1 MNKLSIEES
10 LKLLAP
16 SPIAAILNSE
26 KKKTRKKKGTRSPVK
41 IPTVSSIDNDLE
53 DEIEEVKDDRKD
65 LYSYKKEKEKEKKEE
80 EKEEK
85 KEKEDEEILKAPHTP
100 TRFKIETPRTP
111 KRKFNE
117 LPEVSSKL
125 NLYDRLKDKRYTL
138 LKYIISEE
146 EDKLIYVVC
155 YDPNGQILFVK
166 IDESIVFPGVSIS
179 LEEKNIINIKR
190 NYDDIFPDAF
200 QNAIQERMTIEIQ
213 GVVFYDGINYLF
225 SLHHRNG
232 TIENSKY
239 EIINYQDN
247 SKLVICETYTVVNL
261 KEIEKES
268 GVILDIT
275 KKNYQLIQQQQQLIS
290 KNTSDNIVTSVN
302 NLSNNLKHFNQLNRQ
317 YNNNIIDDWGFLG
330 TCSAD
335 YYDKYGEGKLT
346 EEEKDKFDKVS
357 INMFARFKAFNE
369 QLMLVNQLNKII
381 PDIDKASQ
389 LINKICEEIEYND
402 TRMSGNIMEVEDLN
416 IRI

>member
-16 SPIAAILNSE
+16 SPIAIALGTD
-26 KKKTRKKKGTRSPVK
+26 KKKPRKKKGTRSPVK

-53 DEIEEVKDDRKD
+53 EEIEEVKDDRKD
-65 LYSYKKEKEKEKKEE
+65 LYSYKREK

-85 KEKEDEEILKAPHTP
+85 KEEKEKDKEEEVLKAPHTP

-111 KRKFNE
+111 TRKFNE
-117 LPEVSSKL
+117 LPEISSKL

-166 IDESIVFPGVSIS
+166 IDESINNSIS

-268 GVILDIT
+268 GTILNIT

-290 KNTSDNIVTSVN
+290 KNTSDNIITSVN

-317 YNNNIIDDWGFLG
+317 YNNNIIDDWGF
-330 TCSAD
+330 
-335 YYDKYGEGKLT
+335 
-346 EEEKDKFDKVS
+346 FR
-357 INMFARFKAFNE
+357 NMF
-369 QLMLVNQLNKII
+369 
-381 PDIDKASQ
+381 S
-389 LINKICEEIEYND
+389 
-402 TRMSGNIMEVEDLN
+402 
-416 IRI
+416 